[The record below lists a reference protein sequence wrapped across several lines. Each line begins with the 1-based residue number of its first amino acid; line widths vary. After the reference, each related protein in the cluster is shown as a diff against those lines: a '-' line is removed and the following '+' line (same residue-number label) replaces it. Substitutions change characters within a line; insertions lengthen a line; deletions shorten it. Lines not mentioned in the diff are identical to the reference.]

1 MASTWFEI
9 VHGTQKP
16 ASGTRGL
23 SSMRERDVIKWER
36 VWGALL
42 FLQDNSGRHHPW
54 RGIFGPFGVSLG
66 LFGSLLGSLGT
77 FGPFGKFWIML
88 GSFWLHF
95 EVIFRLFSP
104 IASQIC
110 LRFLS
115 CFFFSHC
122 NFPSSSSSCF
132 FYRAREKCKEVNKT
146 QKRRCQVCILHPN
159 IFLSLPNL
167 PFLFSFLPPPPVS
180 LRMRVSNSASV
191 FITNGLFP
199 IVRFLN
205 LSRAI

>member
-1 MASTWFEI
+1 MERHFRPFWSDFRSFWVTIRKFGHLWTIWEI
-9 VHGTQKP
+9 LDHVGVVLTTFWGHFPPLFTDCVP
-16 ASGTRGL
+16 DL
-23 SSMRERDVIKWER
+23 SSFSVL
-36 VWGALL
+36 LL
-42 FLQDNSGRHHPW
+42 FLPLQL
-54 RGIFGPFGVSLG
+54 PFF
-66 LFGSLLGSLGT
+66 LF
-77 FGPFGKFWIML
+77 
-88 GSFWLHF
+88 
-95 EVIFRLFSP
+95 
-104 IASQIC
+104 
-110 LRFLS
+110 FLS
-115 CFFFSHC
+115 
-122 NFPSSSSSCF
+122 
-132 FYRAREKCKEVNKT
+132 FYRAREKCEEVNKT

>member
-122 NFPSSSSSCF
+122 NFPSSSSSCLF
-132 FYRAREKCKEVNKT
+132 IAPGKNARRSIKHKREDARFVYCT
-146 QKRRCQVCILHPN
+146 QI
-159 IFLSLPNL
+159 
-167 PFLFSFLPPPPVS
+167 FSFHCPISRFCFRFCPLP
-180 LRMRVSNSASV
+180 LYLC
-191 FITNGLFP
+191 GCGFP
-199 IVRFLN
+199 TPRLYLLPTGYFQ
-205 LSRAI
+205 